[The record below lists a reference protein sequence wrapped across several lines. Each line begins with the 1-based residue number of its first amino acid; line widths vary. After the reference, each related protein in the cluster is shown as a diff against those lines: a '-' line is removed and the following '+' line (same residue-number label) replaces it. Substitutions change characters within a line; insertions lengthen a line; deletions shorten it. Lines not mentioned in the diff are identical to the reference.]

1 MALKQTRRSISV
13 RGTTYDKLRQ
23 YGETHDRS
31 MSDIVEE
38 LLATILGPEEVRGE
52 VKAAEPKLVQPKPVA
67 PTPERVREKSEARL
81 RFNPPPVQKPRP
93 MLANRVVRAVPP
105 PPRPASNKP
114 QLPGRPAPTPASQVI
129 KVRRDEFE
137 KDDYRAIRF

>member
-23 YGETHDRS
+23 YGETHGRS

-38 LLATILGPEEVRGE
+38 LLATILGPD
-52 VKAAEPKLVQPKPVA
+52 QPKVAAPPPVA
-67 PTPERVREKSEARL
+67 APRREKTEARL
-81 RFNPPPVQKPRP
+81 RFNPPPPQKPRP
-93 MLANRVVRAVPP
+93 VLAHRVVRATPP
-105 PPRPASNKP
+105 VFSKP
-114 QLPGRPAPTPASQVI
+114 SLPGRPAPTPAAQVI
-129 KVRRDEFE
+129 KVRRDEEIE